1 MSRES
6 TPEPPARS
14 QAQHGAAPERA
25 HSAWPLM
32 LSAAAILM
40 VTFGVRQSIGLYVSP
55 LNTATGQGI
64 ANISLALAI
73 GQFVWGASQPLF
85 GALTDRYGSAHV
97 IMAGG
102 LLLAAGTAAAPFVS
116 SEAGLIVT
124 LGLLMA
130 AGAGAGSFSI
140 LIGATAQ
147 HLAPE
152 RRAFAAGFINA
163 GGSFGQFVFAP
174 LNQALIALF
183 GWVNAMLAMAAI
195 ALSTL
200 PLAWGM
206 NSRPSFGVPASEG
219 RGPSEAGTAKD
230 GASPGLRSQL
240 ALASRDSSYWCLH
253 AGFLTCG
260 FHIAFLVTHL
270 PTEVNLC
277 GQSSGVAAVS
287 LGIIGLAN
295 IAGSLTVGSLG
306 NTFRLKWLLFWVYF
320 LRAVTIGLYLLA
332 PKTAL
337 TFYLFAAA
345 LGFSWLS
352 TVPPTAGLVAK
363 LFGTRY
369 LATLFGLTLLS
380 HQIGGFF
387 GAWLGGIALT
397 RFGDYSWMWYA
408 DIVLALGAAVVNLPI
423 REAGARPRQAEQQP
437 A

>member
-1 MSRES
+1 MPSAS
-6 TPEPPARS
+6 ASGPATQLQRSGAAVS
-14 QAQHGAAPERA
+14 QAQPSG
-25 HSAWPLM
+25 WPLM
-32 LSAAAILM
+32 LAAAAILM

-55 LNTATGQGI
+55 LNTATGLGI

-85 GALTDRYGSAHV
+85 GALADRHGPSRV
-97 IMAGG
+97 IVAGG
-102 LLLAAGTAAAPFVS
+102 VLLAAGTASAPFVS
-116 SEAGLIVT
+116 SEAGMIIT

-140 LIGATAQ
+140 LIGATARN
-147 HLAPE
+147 LAPE

-183 GWVNAMLAMAAI
+183 GWVNALIAMAAI

-200 PLAWGM
+200 PLA
-206 NSRPSFGVPASEG
+206 RLAPAPQRSTA
-219 RGPSEAGTAKD
+219 SAHDAEAVAAD
-230 GASPGLRSQL
+230 EASHDLRSQL
-240 ALASRDSSYWCLH
+240 AAASRNRSYWCLH
-253 AGFLTCG
+253 AGFFTCG

-277 GQSSGVAAVS
+277 GLASGVAAVS
-287 LGIIGLAN
+287 LSIIGLAN
-295 IAGSLTVGSLG
+295 IAGSLSAGALGSR
-306 NTFRLKWLLFWVYF
+306 FRMKWLLFWVYF
-320 LRAVTIGLYLLA
+320 ARAVSIGLYLLT

-337 TFYLFAAA
+337 TFYAFAAV

-363 LFGTRY
+363 LFGTRH

-408 DIVLALGAAVVNLPI
+408 DIVLALGAALVNLPI
-423 REAGARPRQAEQQP
+423 REAGVRVHGAGEQP